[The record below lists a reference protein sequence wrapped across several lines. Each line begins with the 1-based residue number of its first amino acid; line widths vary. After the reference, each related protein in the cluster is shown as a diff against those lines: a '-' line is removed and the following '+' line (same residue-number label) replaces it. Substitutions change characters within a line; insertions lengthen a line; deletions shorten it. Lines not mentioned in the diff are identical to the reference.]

1 MSRGKWAVV
10 LTVLAL
16 LAAVAAA
23 WAAGQAKVSAPE
35 VIRAQRFDLVDAEGR
50 VRGRLSI
57 ASSSGPALLLYDQE
71 GGVRARVWLSLD
83 GSPTLNLYD
92 TDGRGGVSAFPGT
105 DGNPGVCLR
114 DKEGTLR
121 AGLFAE
127 GLELSNE
134 QGQITWSAP

>member
-1 MSRGKWAVV
+1 MRLQWVMVIVAMC
-10 LTVLAL
+10 L
-16 LAAVAAA
+16 LVAVAAVA
-23 WAAGQAKVSAPE
+23 WAAGQAKASAPE

-57 ASSSGPALLLYDQE
+57 ASSSGPALLLYDE
-71 GGVRARVWLSLD
+71 NGTVRARLRLSLD
-83 GSPTLNLYD
+83 GSPTLDLYD